1 MVKRMNFEVGKEYR
15 TKNGSRVC
23 YAGLA
28 AHGHHFFR
36 VLEGG
41 HGIDRYL
48 GSRAGEVYAIHKS
61 GVLWIERMPG
71 VPVEPALAGMRLA
84 MEWVN
89 DDSGAQIEEEEQ
101 MQKFCDRLG
110 KVIAKKFMEVLKE

>member
-1 MVKRMNFEVGKEYR
+1 MNFEVGKEYR

-23 YAGLA
+23 YSGRST
-28 AHGHHFFR
+28 HGHHSFR

-48 GSRAGEVYAIHKS
+48 GAMAGETYTIHKS
-61 GVLWIERMPG
+61 GDLWVERMP
-71 VPVEPALAGMRLA
+71 VLPVEPALAGMRLA

-89 DDSGAQIEEEEQ
+89 DDPSAPSEEEQ
-101 MQKFCDRLG
+101 MQQFCDRLG
-110 KVIAKKFMEVLKE
+110 KAIAKKLLEMLKE

>member
-28 AHGHHFFR
+28 SHGHHFFR

-41 HGIDRYL
+41 HGIDRY
-48 GSRAGEVYAIHKS
+48 GGGMVGETYTIHKS

-89 DDSGAQIEEEEQ
+89 DDSDAPSEEEQ
-101 MQKFCDRLG
+101 MQRFCDRLG
-110 KVIAKKFMEVLKE
+110 KAIAKKLLEMLKE